1 MNIYSRYLWLKCA
14 DAIIAVVF
22 IFNHILF
29 NHSLLII
36 YCMGTAKVRV
46 IFSLKMKQKF
56 CTKESIQEVLAV
68 LINDL
73 LPFF

>member
-1 MNIYSRYLWLKCA
+1 
-14 DAIIAVVF
+14 
-22 IFNHILF
+22 
-29 NHSLLII
+29 
-36 YCMGTAKVRV
+36 MGTAKVRV